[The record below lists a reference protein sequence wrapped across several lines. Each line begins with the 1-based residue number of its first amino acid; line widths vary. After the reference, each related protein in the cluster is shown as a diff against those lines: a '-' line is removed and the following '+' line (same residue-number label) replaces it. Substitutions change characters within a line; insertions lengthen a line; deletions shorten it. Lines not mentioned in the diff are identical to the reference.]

1 MIFMGLVSI
10 VFIAYPS
17 FFIRIFIQD
26 PEIIRLGAVCLRII
40 AYGFM
45 FYGLG
50 MVMIQALNGAGDT
63 GTPTVINLFCFWLVE
78 IPLAYLLA
86 LRLGIGENGVYFAI
100 IGAESLMTLVAAFIF
115 RRGRWKLREV

>member
-1 MIFMGLVSI
+1 
-10 VFIAYPS
+10 
-17 FFIRIFIQD
+17 
-26 PEIIRLGAVCLRII
+26 
-40 AYGFM
+40 M

-63 GTPTVINLFCFWLVE
+63 GTPTVINLVCFWLVE

-86 LRLGIGENGVYFAI
+86 LRLGIGENGVYFTI
-100 IGAESLMTLVAAFIF
+100 IGAESLMTLIAAFFF